1 MFGLNN
7 TITTN
12 ITPKSLSEYL
22 RHRYTE
28 RHRIFENY
36 PYLLDEL
43 IVELHIRGFNTIGDV
58 DKTLKRAKKAAE
70 LFEAENPPSRLE
82 CSRYSAI
89 GIVRM
94 SMLLLDNDFFTFRP
108 TVFDNCL
115 PERLEEYRKHILP
128 ETDETQLMK
137 N

>member
-1 MFGLNN
+1 MSRSQN
-7 TITTN
+7 TDSID
-12 ITPKSLSEYL
+12 ITPESLSEYL
-22 RHRYTE
+22 NRKFPGRHL
-28 RHRIFENY
+28 IFENY

-43 IVELHIRGFNTIGDV
+43 IAELHIRSFSTIDDV

-82 CSRYSAI
+82 GSRYSAI

-94 SMLLLDNDFFTFRP
+94 SMLLLDNDFYTFRP

-128 ETDETQLMK
+128 EEDEPEPMK
-137 N
+137 H